1 MPISELTQHQEFVD
15 LVKKAVREAVREE
28 LHVHVL
34 QQELTKLSNHVEL
47 NVDEMRIRFHV
58 E

>member
-15 LVKKAVREAVREE
+15 LVKKAVREAVREALRE
-28 LHVHVL
+28 KLHVHVL

-47 NVDEMRIRFHV
+47 M
-58 E
+58 